1 MKSVNRDFQEVFF
14 WFILYNR
21 DFNDTTVQVDE
32 DELLGMEDDIMQS
45 VLGKRKRDVGDIEDN
60 F

>member
-1 MKSVNRDFQEVFF
+1 LR
-14 WFILYNR
+14 
-21 DFNDTTVQVDE
+21 NDTTVQVDE
-32 DELLGMEDDIMQS
+32 DELLGMEDDIMQN

>member
-1 MKSVNRDFQEVFF
+1 LR
-14 WFILYNR
+14 
-21 DFNDTTVQVDE
+21 NDTTVQVDE
-32 DELLGMEDDIMQS
+32 DELLGMDDDIMQS